1 MAGDAKSRYEIVN
14 ELIERKLGLIDETT
28 TLEREVLEKENEIDE
43 FSMEEEKRITDA
55 ENRYDT
61 TYGVYSNNI
70 ELCKKLIETAQK
82 SEEIELKEAEDKY
95 NKMRIS
101 ITANKEKQI
110 EDATTKIKNNE
121 TARDSIS
128 KQQFIDAEKARISED
143 KKRLENKLTITKK
156 VAEKRKEEINNK
168 INAINQAIE
177 AIKAISA
184 NNENTEKKQ

>member
-28 TLEREVLEKENEIDE
+28 TLEREVLEKENELDE

>member
-28 TLEREVLEKENEIDE
+28 TLEREVLEKENELDE

-70 ELCKKLIETAQK
+70 ELYKKLIETAQK

-95 NKMRIS
+95 NKMCIS

>member
-28 TLEREVLEKENEIDE
+28 TLEREVLEKENELDE

-95 NKMRIS
+95 NKMCIS